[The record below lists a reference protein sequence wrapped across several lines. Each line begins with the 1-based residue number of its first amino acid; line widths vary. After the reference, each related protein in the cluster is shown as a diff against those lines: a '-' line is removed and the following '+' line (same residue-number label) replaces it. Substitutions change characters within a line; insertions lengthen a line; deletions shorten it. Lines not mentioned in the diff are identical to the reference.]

1 MREHTKGDT
10 MEDNKKEAT
19 VEELELLVEQ
29 YRRWW
34 TDEMRETEKFKKQVE
49 EMQKRID
56 ELEDTVNFRSA
67 TIEELEIVNE
77 TLREK
82 NAKLFG
88 EVCGLKFAIRCRDM
102 YDGPIPEEVLA

>member
-1 MREHTKGDT
+1 
-10 MEDNKKEAT
+10 MEVNEKEAT
-19 VEELELLVEQ
+19 VEELELLVDR

-34 TDEMRETEKFKKQVE
+34 SDETRETEKLKKQVE

-56 ELEDTVNFRSA
+56 ELEDKVNFRSA
-67 TIEELEIVNE
+67 SIEELEIVNE

-88 EVCGLKFAIRCRDM
+88 EACGLKFAIRCRDM
-102 YDGPIPEEVLA
+102 YDGPVPEEVLA

>member
-1 MREHTKGDT
+1 
-10 MEDNKKEAT
+10 MEDNYKEMTLEQLIAT
-19 VEELELLVEQ
+19 AERYKRWWMDETSSTAKIIKQTEEL
-29 YRRWW
+29 
-34 TDEMRETEKFKKQVE
+34 
-49 EMQKRID
+49 QKRID
-56 ELEDTVNFRSA
+56 ELEDTINFRAA

-102 YDGPIPEEVLA
+102 YNDYIPEEGETA

>member
-1 MREHTKGDT
+1 
-10 MEDNKKEAT
+10 MEDNKKETSAD
-19 VEELELLVEQ
+19 ELKLLVDQ

-34 TDEMRETEKFKKQVE
+34 SDETRETEKLKKQVE

-56 ELEDTVNFRSA
+56 ELEDTVNFRAAS
-67 TIEELEIVNE
+67 IEELEIVNE

-102 YDGPIPEEVLA
+102 YDGPVPEEVLA

>member
-1 MREHTKGDT
+1 MEVNEREMT
-10 MEDNKKEAT
+10 MD
-19 VEELELLVEQ
+19 ELRLSAQQ
-29 YRRWW
+29 YQRWW
-34 TDEMRETEKFKKQVE
+34 TDEMRETERLRKQVE

-56 ELEDTVNFRSA
+56 ELEDTINFRAA

-102 YDGPIPEEVLA
+102 YNEKLPEEGETA

>member
-1 MREHTKGDT
+1 
-10 MEDNKKEAT
+10 MEDNKKETSAD
-19 VEELELLVEQ
+19 ELKLLVDQ

-34 TDEMRETEKFKKQVE
+34 SDETRETEKLKKQVE

-56 ELEDTVNFRSA
+56 ELEDTVNFRAAS
-67 TIEELEIVNE
+67 IEELEIVNE

-88 EVCGLKFAIRCRDM
+88 EVCGLKFAIRFRDM
-102 YDGPIPEEVLA
+102 YDGPVPEEVLA

>member
-1 MREHTKGDT
+1 
-10 MEDNKKEAT
+10 MEVNEKEAT
-19 VEELELLVEQ
+19 VEELELLVDQ

-34 TDEMRETEKFKKQVE
+34 SDETRETERLKKQVK

-56 ELEDTVNFRSA
+56 ELEDTVNFRAA

-88 EVCGLKFAIRCRDM
+88 EVCGLKFAIRCRNTYND
-102 YDGPIPEEVLA
+102 YIPEEGETA

>member
-1 MREHTKGDT
+1 
-10 MEDNKKEAT
+10 MEDNKKETTAD
-19 VEELELLVEQ
+19 ELVLLVDQ

-34 TDEMRETEKFKKQVE
+34 TDETRETEKLRKQVE
-49 EMQKRID
+49 EMQSRID
-56 ELEDTVNFRSA
+56 ELEDTVNFRAAS
-67 TIEELEIVNE
+67 IEELEIVNE

-102 YDGPIPEEVLA
+102 YNDQIPEEGETA

>member
-1 MREHTKGDT
+1 
-10 MEDNKKEAT
+10 MEDNKKETTAD
-19 VEELELLVEQ
+19 ELVLLVEQ

-34 TDEMRETEKFKKQVE
+34 TDETRETERLKKQAE
-49 EMQKRID
+49 ELQKRID
-56 ELEDTVNFRSA
+56 ELEDTVNFRAAS
-67 TIEELEIVNE
+67 IEELEIVNE

-102 YDGPIPEEVLA
+102 YDGPVPEEVLA